1 MIIQNIQPVIILIYI
16 HLHIASIP
24 TIFITYF
31 FFVLLPCF
39 RKCTP
44 QSATNFKCNIMEF
57 KDLNIS
63 KPILSALQEAG
74 YEHPTPIQVQAFP
87 VIRSGKDMIGIAQ
100 TGTGKTLAYL
110 IPLLMKLHYAQGM
123 HPRALVIVPTREL
136 VVQVCESVE
145 LLTEFMDIRCIGI
158 YGGTN
163 IRTQQAAVYQGVDL
177 LVATPGRFMDIYMNG
192 LVRTGQVKTVVV
204 DEAERLMDLGFMPQL
219 RSILG
224 VIPEKH
230 QTLLFSATFSATV
243 DELAREFLSPD
254 FVRVETATQATP
266 VENVAQWRY
275 DVPNIA
281 TKINL
286 LRLLLADRDTFRR
299 VMVFTETKK
308 NADRIVE
315 KLADHWRGEL
325 SVLHSNKAQ
334 NSRLNALNAFRR
346 GDTRILVS
354 SDVAARGIDIQD
366 VSHVINFDIPAI
378 PEEYVHR
385 IGRTARA
392 GKEGVAISFV
402 SEKEEPKFETIEQLT
417 GQQVPVLPLPDGLEI
432 SDLLMDEEKVQTANI
447 VYQRGKPQGG
457 GAFHQRSAKNSKT
470 PQKVRR
476 GSPKKRSRRK

>member
-1 MIIQNIQPVIILIYI
+1 
-16 HLHIASIP
+16 
-24 TIFITYF
+24 
-31 FFVLLPCF
+31 
-39 RKCTP
+39 
-44 QSATNFKCNIMEF
+44 MEF

-417 GQQVPVLPLPDGLEI
+417 GQQIPVLPLPDGLEI

-457 GAFHQRSAKNSKT
+457 GAFHQRSAKNSKI

>member
-1 MIIQNIQPVIILIYI
+1 
-16 HLHIASIP
+16 
-24 TIFITYF
+24 
-31 FFVLLPCF
+31 
-39 RKCTP
+39 
-44 QSATNFKCNIMEF
+44 MEF

-378 PEEYVHR
+378 PEEYIHR

-392 GKEGVAISFV
+392 GKEGIAISFV

>member
-1 MIIQNIQPVIILIYI
+1 
-16 HLHIASIP
+16 
-24 TIFITYF
+24 
-31 FFVLLPCF
+31 
-39 RKCTP
+39 
-44 QSATNFKCNIMEF
+44 MEF

-286 LRLLLADRDTFRR
+286 LRLLLADHDTFRR

-417 GQQVPVLPLPDGLEI
+417 GQQVPVLPLPDDLEI

>member
-1 MIIQNIQPVIILIYI
+1 
-16 HLHIASIP
+16 
-24 TIFITYF
+24 
-31 FFVLLPCF
+31 
-39 RKCTP
+39 
-44 QSATNFKCNIMEF
+44 MEF

-243 DELAREFLSPD
+243 DELVNSSRPTSCVSRLPPRQPPLRTSPNGATTSPTLPPKSTSSACSSP
-254 FVRVETATQATP
+254 TATP
-266 VENVAQWRY
+266 
-275 DVPNIA
+275 
-281 TKINL
+281 
-286 LRLLLADRDTFRR
+286 
-299 VMVFTETKK
+299 
-308 NADRIVE
+308 
-315 KLADHWRGEL
+315 
-325 SVLHSNKAQ
+325 S
-334 NSRLNALNAFRR
+334 
-346 GDTRILVS
+346 
-354 SDVAARGIDIQD
+354 AA
-366 VSHVINFDIPAI
+366 
-378 PEEYVHR
+378 
-385 IGRTARA
+385 
-392 GKEGVAISFV
+392 
-402 SEKEEPKFETIEQLT
+402 
-417 GQQVPVLPLPDGLEI
+417 
-432 SDLLMDEEKVQTANI
+432 
-447 VYQRGKPQGG
+447 
-457 GAFHQRSAKNSKT
+457 
-470 PQKVRR
+470 
-476 GSPKKRSRRK
+476 

>member
-1 MIIQNIQPVIILIYI
+1 
-16 HLHIASIP
+16 
-24 TIFITYF
+24 
-31 FFVLLPCF
+31 
-39 RKCTP
+39 
-44 QSATNFKCNIMEF
+44 MEF

-315 KLADHWRGEL
+315 KLADHWQGEL

>member
-1 MIIQNIQPVIILIYI
+1 
-16 HLHIASIP
+16 
-24 TIFITYF
+24 
-31 FFVLLPCF
+31 
-39 RKCTP
+39 
-44 QSATNFKCNIMEF
+44 MEF

-224 VIPEKH
+224 VIPERH

-457 GAFHQRSAKNSKT
+457 GAFHQRSAKNSKI

>member
-1 MIIQNIQPVIILIYI
+1 
-16 HLHIASIP
+16 
-24 TIFITYF
+24 
-31 FFVLLPCF
+31 
-39 RKCTP
+39 
-44 QSATNFKCNIMEF
+44 MEF

-63 KPILSALQEAG
+63 KQILMALEEAG
-74 YEHPTPIQVQAFP
+74 FEHPTPIQEQAFP
-87 VIRSGKDMIGIAQ
+87 VIRSGRDMIGIAQ

-136 VVQVCESVE
+136 VVQVCESVD

-163 IRTQQAAVYQGVDL
+163 IRTQQAAVYEGTDL

-192 LVRTGQVKTVVV
+192 MFRTGQIKTVVV
-204 DEAERLMDLGFMPQL
+204 DEADRLMDLGFMPQL

>member
-1 MIIQNIQPVIILIYI
+1 
-16 HLHIASIP
+16 
-24 TIFITYF
+24 
-31 FFVLLPCF
+31 
-39 RKCTP
+39 
-44 QSATNFKCNIMEF
+44 MEF

-334 NSRLNALNAFRR
+334 NSRLNALNAYRR

-417 GQQVPVLPLPDGLEI
+417 GQQIPVLPLPDGLEI

-476 GSPKKRSRRK
+476 GSPQKRSRRK

>member
-1 MIIQNIQPVIILIYI
+1 
-16 HLHIASIP
+16 
-24 TIFITYF
+24 
-31 FFVLLPCF
+31 
-39 RKCTP
+39 
-44 QSATNFKCNIMEF
+44 MEF

-63 KPILSALQEAG
+63 KQILMALEEAG
-74 YEHPTPIQVQAFP
+74 FEHPTPIQEQAFP
-87 VIRSGKDMIGIAQ
+87 VIRSGRDMIGIAQ

-136 VVQVCESVE
+136 VVQVCESVD

-163 IRTQQAAVYQGVDL
+163 IRTQQAAVYEGTDL

-192 LVRTGQVKTVVV
+192 MFRTGQIKTVVV
-204 DEAERLMDLGFMPQL
+204 DEADRLMDLGFMPQL

-417 GQQVPVLPLPDGLEI
+417 GQQVPVLPLPDDLEI

>member
-1 MIIQNIQPVIILIYI
+1 
-16 HLHIASIP
+16 
-24 TIFITYF
+24 
-31 FFVLLPCF
+31 
-39 RKCTP
+39 
-44 QSATNFKCNIMEF
+44 MEF

-417 GQQVPVLPLPDGLEI
+417 GQQVPVLPLPDDLEI

-447 VYQRGKPQGG
+447 VYQHGKPQGG